1 MWNNMVKNY
10 PKISIVTP
18 SYNQGNY
25 LEQTLLSVIEQNYP
39 NLEYIVIDG
48 ASTDNSVEII
58 KKYEKYLTYWVSEP
72 DKGLYDALQK
82 GFVRTTG
89 EIMAWINSDD
99 LYYPKA
105 LATVAEVFESFPQVQ
120 WLSGH
125 PTCIDEYGRI
135 VYISPERKYSKYL
148 YLTQKNTDWIQQ
160 ESTFW
165 RRTLWE
171 KTNSQLDTS
180 LKLAGDFE
188 LWMRFFSVANVHI
201 IPTLLG
207 AFRIRANNQ
216 KSLNNYED
224 YVEEAEKIIEKY
236 ANLLTQE
243 EKYRIKKIKFYNTIK
258 PYSLLNSLLHA
269 DEKLTWLLDY
279 SPKIQFDR
287 ASQNFVLKG

>member
-1 MWNNMVKNY
+1 MTKNY
-10 PKISIVTP
+10 LKISIVTP

-25 LEQTLLSVIEQNYP
+25 LEHTLRSVIEQNYP

-48 ASTDNSVEII
+48 GSTDNSVEII

-72 DKGLYDALQK
+72 DRGLYDALQK
-82 GFVRTTG
+82 GFLRATG

-99 LYYPKA
+99 VYYPKA
-105 LATVAEVFESFPQVQ
+105 LATVAEVFEAFPQIQ

-125 PTCIDEYGRI
+125 PTCIDEYGRT
-135 VYISPERKYSKYL
+135 VYIAPERKYSKYL
-148 YLTQKNTDWIQQ
+148 YFTQKETDWIQQ

-165 RRTLWE
+165 RRSLWE
-171 KTNSQLDTS
+171 QTNSRIDTS

-188 LWMRFFSVANVHI
+188 LWMRFFTVANVHVI
-201 IPTLLG
+201 STLLG

-216 KSLNNYED
+216 KSLNNYEE
-224 YVEEAEKIIEKY
+224 YVAEAQKIIEKY

-243 EKYRIKKIKFYNTIK
+243 EKRRIRKIKLYNTIK
-258 PYSLLNSLLHA
+258 SYSWLNNLLRV
-269 DEKLTWLLDY
+269 DEKLIWLMDY

-287 ASQNFVLKG
+287 TTQGFILKN